1 MISIASVNET
11 AMTPQTAAQAEEIL
25 LDIIPENTRIVLDAP
40 DVMRALLAAHD
51 ETLGQNIVDLR
62 SVAMQRLEAQLGRL
76 EETNR
81 SVIAAAYDNLAGTQ
95 QIHRALLKIME
106 PTDFGEFLTMI
117 GAEMVDILRIDY
129 ACLILESQNQSP
141 NPNLAPL
148 GPVVKT
154 APSGFVAD
162 YLSQNLAAK
171 VALRRVTN
179 PNVFVYPEAIGPMG
193 SEACLQLDFGAG
205 TVPGLLILA
214 AKDAEQFSP
223 AQGTDLLTFFAT
235 IFERALRRWL
245 A

>member
-1 MISIASVNET
+1 MI
-11 AMTPQTAAQAEEIL
+11 PQDAAQAEKIL
-25 LDIIPENTRIVLDAP
+25 RDFIIENPRIVLDAP
-40 DVMRALLAAHD
+40 DVMRALLATHD

-62 SVAMQRLEAQLGRL
+62 SVAMRRLEAQLGRL

-106 PTDFGEFLTMI
+106 PTDFGGFLTMI
-117 GAEMVDILRIDY
+117 GTEMVDILRIDY
-129 ACLILESQNQSP
+129 ACLIVETQNQNP
-141 NPNLAPL
+141 DPNLAPL
-148 GPVVKT
+148 GPFVKP
-154 APSGFVAD
+154 APSGFVAN
-162 YLSQNLAAK
+162 YLSQNLVEK
-171 VALRRVTN
+171 VTLRRVTE
-179 PNVFVYPEAIGPMG
+179 PNIFVYPEAIGPMG

-205 TVPGLLILA
+205 TFPGLLILA

>member
-1 MISIASVNET
+1 
-11 AMTPQTAAQAEEIL
+11 MTPQDAAQAEKIL
-25 LDIIPENTRIVLDAP
+25 RNFITENPRIVLDAP
-40 DVMRALLAAHD
+40 DVMRALLATHD

-62 SVAMQRLEAQLGRL
+62 SVAMRRLEAQLGRL

-106 PTDFGEFLTMI
+106 PTDFGGFLTVI
-117 GAEMVDILRIDY
+117 GTEMVNILRIDY
-129 ACLILESQNQSP
+129 ACLILETQNQSP
-141 NPNLAPL
+141 DPNLAPL
-148 GPVVKT
+148 GPVVKP

-171 VALRRVTN
+171 VTLRRVTE

-205 TVPGLLILA
+205 TLPGLLILA

>member
-1 MISIASVNET
+1 
-11 AMTPQTAAQAEEIL
+11 MTPQDAAQAEKIL
-25 LDIIPENTRIVLDAP
+25 RDFITENPRIVLDAP
-40 DVMRALLAAHD
+40 DVMRALLASHD

-62 SVAMQRLEAQLGRL
+62 SVAMRRLEAQLGRL

-106 PTDFGEFLTMI
+106 PTDFGGFLSMI
-117 GAEMVDILRIDY
+117 GTEMVDILRIDY
-129 ACLILESQNQSP
+129 ACLILETQNQSP
-141 NPNLAPL
+141 DPNLAPL
-148 GPVVKT
+148 GPVVKP

-171 VALRRVTN
+171 VTLRRVTE
-179 PNVFVYPEAIGPMG
+179 PKVFVYPEAMGPMG

-205 TVPGLLILA
+205 TLPSLLILA
-214 AKDAEQFSP
+214 AKDAEQFSL

>member
-1 MISIASVNET
+1 
-11 AMTPQTAAQAEEIL
+11 MTPQDAAQAEKIL
-25 LDIIPENTRIVLDAP
+25 RDFITENPRIVLDAP
-40 DVMRALLAAHD
+40 DVMRALLATHD

-62 SVAMQRLEAQLGRL
+62 SVAMRRLEAQLGRL

-106 PTDFGEFLTMI
+106 PTDFGGFLTMI
-117 GAEMVDILRIDY
+117 GTEMVDILRIDY
-129 ACLILESQNQSP
+129 ACLILETQNQSP
-141 NPNLAPL
+141 DPNLAPL
-148 GPVVKT
+148 GPVVKP

-162 YLSQNLAAK
+162 YLAQNLAAK
-171 VALRRVTN
+171 VTLRRVTE
-179 PNVFVYPEAIGPMG
+179 PNIFVFPEAMGPMG

-205 TVPGLLILA
+205 TLPGLLILA
-214 AKDAEQFSP
+214 AKDAEQISP

>member
-1 MISIASVNET
+1 MI
-11 AMTPQTAAQAEEIL
+11 PQDAAQAEKIL
-25 LDIIPENTRIVLDAP
+25 RDFIIENPRIVLDAP
-40 DVMRALLAAHD
+40 DVMRALLATHD

-62 SVAMQRLEAQLGRL
+62 SVAMRRLEAQLGRL

-106 PTDFGEFLTMI
+106 PTDFGGFLTMI
-117 GAEMVDILRIDY
+117 GTEMVDILRIDY
-129 ACLILESQNQSP
+129 ACLIVETQNQNP
-141 NPNLAPL
+141 DPNLAPL
-148 GPVVKT
+148 GPFVKP
-154 APSGFVAD
+154 APSGFVAN
-162 YLSQNLAAK
+162 YLSQNLVEK
-171 VALRRVTN
+171 VTLRRVTE
-179 PNVFVYPEAIGPMG
+179 PNIFVYPEAMGPMG

-205 TVPGLLILA
+205 TLPGLLILA

>member
-1 MISIASVNET
+1 
-11 AMTPQTAAQAEEIL
+11 MTPQDAAQAEEIL
-25 LDIIPENTRIVLDAP
+25 RDFITENPRIVLDAP
-40 DVMRALLAAHD
+40 DVMRALLATHD

-62 SVAMQRLEAQLGRL
+62 SVAMRRLEAQLGRL

-106 PTDFGEFLTMI
+106 PTDFGGFLTVI
-117 GAEMVDILRIDY
+117 GTEMVNILRIDY
-129 ACLILESQNQSP
+129 ACLILETQNQSP
-141 NPNLAPL
+141 DPNLTPL
-148 GPVVKT
+148 GPVVKP

-171 VALRRVTN
+171 VTLRRVTK
-179 PNVFVYPEAIGPMG
+179 PNIFVYPEAMGPMG

-205 TVPGLLILA
+205 TLPGLLILA

>member
-1 MISIASVNET
+1 
-11 AMTPQTAAQAEEIL
+11 MTPQDAAQAEEIL
-25 LDIIPENTRIVLDAP
+25 RDFITENPRIVLDAP
-40 DVMRALLAAHD
+40 DVMRALLATHD
-51 ETLGQNIVDLR
+51 QTLGQNIVDLR
-62 SVAMQRLEAQLGRL
+62 SVAMRRLEAQLGRL

-106 PTDFGEFLTMI
+106 PTDFGGFLTII
-117 GAEMVDILRIDY
+117 GTEMVDILRIDY
-129 ACLILESQNQSP
+129 ACLILETQNQSP
-141 NPNLAPL
+141 DPNLTPL
-148 GPVVKT
+148 GPVVKP

-171 VALRRVTN
+171 VTLRRVTK
-179 PNVFVYPEAIGPMG
+179 PNIFVYPEAIGPMG

-205 TVPGLLILA
+205 TLPGLLILA

>member
-1 MISIASVNET
+1 
-11 AMTPQTAAQAEEIL
+11 MTPQDAAQAEEIL
-25 LDIIPENTRIVLDAP
+25 RDFITENPRIVLDAP
-40 DVMRALLAAHD
+40 DVMRALLASHD
-51 ETLGQNIVDLR
+51 QTLGQNIVDLR
-62 SVAMQRLEAQLGRL
+62 SVAMRRLEAQLGRL

-106 PTDFGEFLTMI
+106 PTDFGGFLSMI
-117 GAEMVDILRIDY
+117 GTEMVDILRIDY
-129 ACLILESQNQSP
+129 ACLILETQNQSP

-148 GPVVKT
+148 GPIVKP

-205 TVPGLLILA
+205 TLPGLLILA

-235 IFERALRRWL
+235 TFERALRRWL

>member
-1 MISIASVNET
+1 
-11 AMTPQTAAQAEEIL
+11 MTPQDAAQAEKIL
-25 LDIIPENTRIVLDAP
+25 RDFITENPRIVLDAP
-40 DVMRALLAAHD
+40 DVMRALLASHD

-62 SVAMQRLEAQLGRL
+62 SVAMRRLEAQLGRL

-106 PTDFGEFLTMI
+106 PTDFGGFLSMI
-117 GAEMVDILRIDY
+117 GTEMVDILRIDY
-129 ACLILESQNQSP
+129 ACLILETQNQSP

-148 GPVVKT
+148 GPIVKP

-171 VALRRVTN
+171 VTLRRVTK
-179 PNVFVYPEAIGPMG
+179 PNVFVYPEAMGPMG

-205 TVPGLLILA
+205 TLPGLLILA

>member
-1 MISIASVNET
+1 
-11 AMTPQTAAQAEEIL
+11 MTPQDAAQAEEIL
-25 LDIIPENTRIVLDAP
+25 RDFITENPRIVLDAP
-40 DVMRALLAAHD
+40 DVMRALLASHD
-51 ETLGQNIVDLR
+51 QTLGQNIVDLR
-62 SVAMQRLEAQLGRL
+62 SVAMRRLEAQLGRL

-106 PTDFGEFLTMI
+106 PTDFGGFLSMI
-117 GAEMVDILRIDY
+117 GTEMVDILRIDY
-129 ACLILESQNQSP
+129 ACLILETQNQSP
-141 NPNLAPL
+141 DPNLAPL
-148 GPVVKT
+148 GPVVKP

-171 VALRRVTN
+171 VTLRRVTK
-179 PNVFVYPEAIGPMG
+179 PNVFVYPEAMDPMG

-205 TVPGLLILA
+205 TLPGLLILA

>member
-1 MISIASVNET
+1 
-11 AMTPQTAAQAEEIL
+11 MTPQDAAQAEKIL
-25 LDIIPENTRIVLDAP
+25 RDFITENPRIVLDAP
-40 DVMRALLAAHD
+40 DVMRALLASHD

-62 SVAMQRLEAQLGRL
+62 SVAMRRLEAQLGRL

-81 SVIAAAYDNLAGTQ
+81 SVIAVAYDNLAGTQ

-106 PTDFGEFLTMI
+106 PTDFGGFLTMI
-117 GAEMVDILRIDY
+117 GTEMVDILRIDY
-129 ACLILESQNQSP
+129 ACLILETQNQSP
-141 NPNLAPL
+141 DPNLAPL
-148 GPVVKT
+148 GPVVKP

-171 VALRRVTN
+171 VTLRRVTE
-179 PNVFVYPEAIGPMG
+179 PNVFVYPEAMGPMG

-205 TVPGLLILA
+205 TLPGLLILA
-214 AKDAEQFSP
+214 AKDAEQFSH

>member
-1 MISIASVNET
+1 
-11 AMTPQTAAQAEEIL
+11 MTPQDAAQAEEIL
-25 LDIIPENTRIVLDAP
+25 RDFITENPRIVLDAP
-40 DVMRALLAAHD
+40 DVMRALLATHD

-62 SVAMQRLEAQLGRL
+62 SVAMRRLEAQLGRL

-106 PTDFGEFLTMI
+106 PTDFGGFLSMI
-117 GAEMVDILRIDY
+117 GTEMVDILRIDY
-129 ACLILESQNQSP
+129 ACLILETQNQSP

-148 GPVVKT
+148 GPIVKP

-171 VALRRVTN
+171 VTLRRVTK
-179 PNVFVYPEAIGPMG
+179 PNVFVYPEAMDPMG

-205 TVPGLLILA
+205 TLPGLLILA

>member
-1 MISIASVNET
+1 
-11 AMTPQTAAQAEEIL
+11 MTPQDAAQAEEIL
-25 LDIIPENTRIVLDAP
+25 RDFITENPRIVLDAP
-40 DVMRALLAAHD
+40 DVMRALLATHD

-62 SVAMQRLEAQLGRL
+62 SVAMRRLEAQLGRL

-106 PTDFGEFLTMI
+106 PTDFGGFLTMI
-117 GAEMVDILRIDY
+117 GTEMVDILRIDY
-129 ACLILESQNQSP
+129 ACLIVETQNQSP
-141 NPNLAPL
+141 DPNLAPL
-148 GPVVKT
+148 GPFVKP

-171 VALRRVTN
+171 VTLRRVTK
-179 PNVFVYPEAIGPMG
+179 PNVFVYPEAMDPMG

-205 TVPGLLILA
+205 TLPGLLILA

>member
-1 MISIASVNET
+1 
-11 AMTPQTAAQAEEIL
+11 MTPQDAAQAEKIL
-25 LDIIPENTRIVLDAP
+25 RDFITENPRIVLDAP
-40 DVMRALLAAHD
+40 DVMRALLASHD

-62 SVAMQRLEAQLGRL
+62 SVAMRRLEAQLGRL

-106 PTDFGEFLTMI
+106 PTDFGGFLSMI
-117 GAEMVDILRIDY
+117 GTEMVDILRIDY
-129 ACLILESQNQSP
+129 ACLILETQNQSP
-141 NPNLAPL
+141 DPNLAPL
-148 GPVVKT
+148 GPVVKP

-171 VALRRVTN
+171 VTLRRVTE
-179 PNVFVYPEAIGPMG
+179 PNIFVYPEAMGPMG

-205 TVPGLLILA
+205 TLPGLLILA

>member
-1 MISIASVNET
+1 
-11 AMTPQTAAQAEEIL
+11 MTPQDVAQAEEIL
-25 LDIIPENTRIVLDAP
+25 RDFITENPRIVLDAP
-40 DVMRALLAAHD
+40 DVMRALLATHD

-62 SVAMQRLEAQLGRL
+62 SVAMRRLEAQLGRL

-106 PTDFGEFLTMI
+106 PTDFGGFLSMI
-117 GAEMVDILRIDY
+117 GTEMVDILRIDY
-129 ACLILESQNQSP
+129 ACLILETQNQSP
-141 NPNLAPL
+141 DPNLTPL
-148 GPVVKT
+148 GPVVKP

-171 VALRRVTN
+171 VTLRRVTK
-179 PNVFVYPEAIGPMG
+179 PNVFVYPEAMDPMG

-205 TVPGLLILA
+205 TLPGLLIFA

>member
-1 MISIASVNET
+1 
-11 AMTPQTAAQAEEIL
+11 MTPQDAAQAEKIL
-25 LDIIPENTRIVLDAP
+25 RDFITENPRIVLDAP
-40 DVMRALLAAHD
+40 DVMHALLASHD

-62 SVAMQRLEAQLGRL
+62 SVAMRRLEAQLGRL

-106 PTDFGEFLTMI
+106 PTDFGGFLSMI
-117 GAEMVDILRIDY
+117 GTEMVDILRIDY
-129 ACLILESQNQSP
+129 ACLILETQNQSP
-141 NPNLAPL
+141 DPNLAPL
-148 GPVVKT
+148 GPVVKP

-171 VALRRVTN
+171 VTLRRVTE
-179 PNVFVYPEAIGPMG
+179 PNIFVYPEAMGPMG

-205 TVPGLLILA
+205 TLPGLLILA

>member
-1 MISIASVNET
+1 
-11 AMTPQTAAQAEEIL
+11 MTPQDAAQAEEIL
-25 LDIIPENTRIVLDAP
+25 RDFITENPRIVLDAP
-40 DVMRALLAAHD
+40 DVMRALLASHD
-51 ETLGQNIVDLR
+51 QTLGQNIVDLR
-62 SVAMQRLEAQLGRL
+62 SVAMRRLEAQLGRL

-106 PTDFGEFLTMI
+106 PTDFGGFLSMI
-117 GAEMVDILRIDY
+117 GTEMVDILRIDY
-129 ACLILESQNQSP
+129 ACLILETQNQSP
-141 NPNLAPL
+141 DPNLAPL
-148 GPVVKT
+148 GPIVKP

-171 VALRRVTN
+171 VTLRRVTK
-179 PNVFVYPEAIGPMG
+179 PNVFVYPEAMDPMG

-205 TVPGLLILA
+205 TLPGLLILA

>member
-1 MISIASVNET
+1 
-11 AMTPQTAAQAEEIL
+11 MTPQDAAQAEKIL
-25 LDIIPENTRIVLDAP
+25 RDFITENPRIVLDAP
-40 DVMRALLAAHD
+40 DVMRALLASHD

-62 SVAMQRLEAQLGRL
+62 SVAMRRLEAQLGRL

-106 PTDFGEFLTMI
+106 PTDFGGFLTMI
-117 GAEMVDILRIDY
+117 GTEMVDILRIDY
-129 ACLILESQNQSP
+129 ACLILETQNQSP
-141 NPNLAPL
+141 DPNLAPL
-148 GPVVKT
+148 GPVVKP

-171 VALRRVTN
+171 VTLRRVTE
-179 PNVFVYPEAIGPMG
+179 PNVFVYPIAMGPMG

-205 TVPGLLILA
+205 TLPGLLILA
-214 AKDAEQFSP
+214 AKDAEQFSH

>member
-1 MISIASVNET
+1 
-11 AMTPQTAAQAEEIL
+11 MTPQDAAQAEKIL
-25 LDIIPENTRIVLDAP
+25 RDFITENPRIVLDAP
-40 DVMRALLAAHD
+40 DVMRALLATHD

-62 SVAMQRLEAQLGRL
+62 SVAMRRLEAQLGRL

-106 PTDFGEFLTMI
+106 PTDFGGFLTMI
-117 GAEMVDILRIDY
+117 GTEMVDILRIDY
-129 ACLILESQNQSP
+129 ACLILETQNQSP
-141 NPNLAPL
+141 DPNLAPL
-148 GPVVKT
+148 GPVVKP

-171 VALRRVTN
+171 VTLRRVTE
-179 PNVFVYPEAIGPMG
+179 PNVFVYPEAMGPMG

-205 TVPGLLILA
+205 TLPGLLILA

>member
-1 MISIASVNET
+1 
-11 AMTPQTAAQAEEIL
+11 MTPQDAAQAEKIL
-25 LDIIPENTRIVLDAP
+25 RDFITENPRIVLDAP
-40 DVMRALLAAHD
+40 DVMRALLATHD

-62 SVAMQRLEAQLGRL
+62 SVAMRRLEAQLGRL

-106 PTDFGEFLTMI
+106 PTDFGGFLSMI
-117 GAEMVDILRIDY
+117 GTEMVDILRIDY
-129 ACLILESQNQSP
+129 ACLILETQNQSP

-148 GPVVKT
+148 GPIVKP

-171 VALRRVTN
+171 VTLRRVTK
-179 PNVFVYPEAIGPMG
+179 PNVFVYPEAMDPMG

-205 TVPGLLILA
+205 TLPGLLILA

>member
-1 MISIASVNET
+1 
-11 AMTPQTAAQAEEIL
+11 MTPQDAAQAEEIL
-25 LDIIPENTRIVLDAP
+25 RDFITENPRIVLDAP
-40 DVMRALLAAHD
+40 DVMRALLASHD
-51 ETLGQNIVDLR
+51 QTLGQNIVDLR
-62 SVAMQRLEAQLGRL
+62 SVAMRRLEAQLGRL

-106 PTDFGEFLTMI
+106 PTDFGGFLTMI
-117 GAEMVDILRIDY
+117 GTEMVDILRIDY
-129 ACLILESQNQSP
+129 ACLILETQNQSP

-148 GPVVKT
+148 GPIVKP

-171 VALRRVTN
+171 VTLRRVTK
-179 PNVFVYPEAIGPMG
+179 PNVFVYPEAMDPMG

-205 TVPGLLILA
+205 TLPGLLILA

>member
-1 MISIASVNET
+1 
-11 AMTPQTAAQAEEIL
+11 MTPQNAAQAEEIL
-25 LDIIPENTRIVLDAP
+25 RDIITKNPRIVLDAP
-40 DVMRALLAAHD
+40 DVMRALLAVHD

-106 PTDFGEFLTMI
+106 PTNLGGFLTMI
-117 GAEMVDILRIDY
+117 GTEMVDILRIDY
-129 ACLILESQNQSP
+129 ACLILETQNQSP
-141 NPNLAPL
+141 DPKLVPL
-148 GPVVKT
+148 GPVVKPS
-154 APSGFVAD
+154 PSGFVAD

-171 VALRRVTN
+171 VALRRVTD

-205 TVPGLLILA
+205 TLPGLLILA

>member
-1 MISIASVNET
+1 
-11 AMTPQTAAQAEEIL
+11 MTPQDAAQAEKIL
-25 LDIIPENTRIVLDAP
+25 RNFITENPRIVLDAP
-40 DVMRALLAAHD
+40 DVMRALLATHD

-62 SVAMQRLEAQLGRL
+62 SVAMRRLEAQLGRL

-106 PTDFGEFLTMI
+106 PTDFGGFLTII
-117 GAEMVDILRIDY
+117 GTEMVDILRIDY
-129 ACLILESQNQSP
+129 ACLILETQNQSP
-141 NPNLAPL
+141 DPNLTPL
-148 GPVVKT
+148 GPVVKP

-171 VALRRVTN
+171 VTLRRVTK
-179 PNVFVYPEAIGPMG
+179 PNIFVYPEAMGPMG

-205 TVPGLLILA
+205 TLPGLLILA